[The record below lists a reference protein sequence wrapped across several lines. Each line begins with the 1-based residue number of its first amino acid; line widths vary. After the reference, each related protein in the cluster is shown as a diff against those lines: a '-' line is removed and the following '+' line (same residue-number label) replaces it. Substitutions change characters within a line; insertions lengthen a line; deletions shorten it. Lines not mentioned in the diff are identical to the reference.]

1 MKEKI
6 SILDFIPKKVLCGKN
21 STPYP
26 LCVKEDNSNY
36 LFFSYII
43 DGNNNSKRE
52 HSLCLPRFI
61 NKNNETFEVLGLLQA
76 EMGKTNNGCMV
87 FCNHEYRLVNKVM
100 NWFEKE
106 FELPSREWKW
116 YIKVNINEPINQDYK
131 KEIENKVTNHWLS
144 KTNIKENMKRPKVVS
159 YIKNTK
165 NTKLKFYDY
174 GTLIIEYKSNLFSQ
188 IIKRFVK
195 SMSYN
200 MLEFEEDCI
209 RSFIRGILAGEG
221 CVNHHKKSRHY
232 SVHISACASKE
243 RNIYQACLSKLGIE
257 IKHYEDYKEMLISK
271 RENLI
276 KLLQQRL
283 MCLSPKKYNKF
294 LFMMQQYPGIKEE
307 TGYFSENKTP
317 WNKIP
322 QEKINKII
330 ELHKQ
335 DPKLSTNKIAKELGI
350 SQIKVQRVLKE
361 NNLGKRL
368 VKTPEDKRKQIAIFA
383 SQNPSLRQYEIAQQF
398 NVHESVVRRA
408 VHKYPVIIESF
419 LKELIS

>member
-21 STPYP
+21 QTPYP

-52 HSLCLPRFI
+52 HSLCLPKFI

-76 EMGKTNNGCMV
+76 EMGKTNNGCIA
-87 FCNHEYRLVNKVM
+87 FCNHEYKLINKVIR
-100 NWFEKE
+100 WFEQ
-106 FELPSREWKW
+106 ELDFTREGWKW
-116 YIKVNINEPINQDYK
+116 YIKVNINEPINQGYK
-131 KEIENKVTNHWLS
+131 KEIESKVINYWVNKTALS
-144 KTNIKENMKRPKVVS
+144 LEQAYPKKVG

-165 NTKLKFYDY
+165 NKRLGHYDY
-174 GTLIIEYKSNLFSQ
+174 GTIIIENKANLFSQ
-188 IIKRFVK
+188 IIKNFVK
-195 SMSYN
+195 KITKN
-200 MLEFEEDCI
+200 ILKFNRDEI
-209 RSFIRGILAGEG
+209 RSFMKGIIAGESNVENNKQSG
-221 CVNHHKKSRHY
+221 HRRVFINAKY
-232 SVHISACASKE
+232 FEE
-243 RNIYQACLSKLGIE
+243 RELFQNCLRELGIDSTN
-257 IKHYEDYKEMLISK
+257 YENFVGLIISK

-307 TGYFSENKTP
+307 TGYFSEDKTP

-322 QEKINKII
+322 QDKINKIV

-335 DPKLSTNKIAKELGI
+335 NPELPSKEIAKELGI

-383 SQNPSLRQYEIAQQF
+383 SQNPNLRQYEIAQQF
-398 NVHESVVRRA
+398 NVHESVVRR
-408 VHKYPVIIESF
+408 VIHKHP
-419 LKELIS
+419 